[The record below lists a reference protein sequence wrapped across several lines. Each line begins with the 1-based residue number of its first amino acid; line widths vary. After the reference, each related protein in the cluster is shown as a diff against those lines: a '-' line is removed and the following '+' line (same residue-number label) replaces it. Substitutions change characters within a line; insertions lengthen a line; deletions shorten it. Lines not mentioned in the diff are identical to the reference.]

1 MVEEVKEKDLG
12 KGLMEVTVTIAN
24 KRMIPTHAGND
35 VQNKINPPDYISI
48 DGTEVL
54 AGMIVEDE
62 DLKITKEQK
71 YNPQQIEVQNIPG
84 MGVVTVRWIISG
96 DKDFSIKVNSQKGVN
111 LSGQKNHNK
120 AARISKKMI
129 RILENLPAS

>member
-1 MVEEVKEKDLG
+1 MAFTIFHAYHTPKLVVEEVKEKDLG
-12 KGLMEVTVTIAN
+12 KGLTEVTVIIAN

-35 VQNKINPPDYISI
+35 IENKINPPDYISI
-48 DGTEVL
+48 SGTEVL

-96 DKDFSIKVNSQKGVN
+96 DKDFRINVNSQKG
-111 LSGQKNHNK
+111 GKFTW
-120 AARISKKMI
+120 SK
-129 RILENLPAS
+129 ES